1 MKQFFSIVFVALVL
15 ILILWRTFGS
25 NQQETAPI
33 QPPPPTAQAQ
43 VRPPV
48 PTQAP
53 EQKTEPAEAPKQPVK
68 YDPNYRPPA
77 VSDPKL
83 APLVNR
89 YAENR
94 VKTDMF
100 NRYPEAKPEDFPALL
115 TVLSDTKD
123 GDTERHEVAELLRR
137 SQCPE
142 LHATLFKILDNPD
155 ETARFRGFVMQYLGM
170 MALEAAE
177 DSDDRQT
184 LVTRTRDALTDEHFE
199 VRAQALQ
206 NLCRLKDPVGIETA
220 VKWLTYKSADDF
232 ERGYIL
238 NQAIRCV
245 GDLDLK
251 ENLPTIRKY
260 ARDPNNTVRIAA
272 IVVLS
277 NWNDVE
283 SLPAMQEAAE
293 AKDPLVKKCGQEA
306 LKRMQPK

>member
-1 MKQFFSIVFVALVL
+1 MKRLLPIVLVVVVL
-15 ILILWRTFGS
+15 AIILWRTLGS
-25 NQQETAPI
+25 NRPPTNQVQ
-33 QPPPPTAQAQ
+33 QPPAPGQPEPATPP
-43 VRPPV
+43 P
-48 PTQAP
+48 AP
-53 EQKTEPAEAPKQPVK
+53 EQKSIPVEAPKYSEK
-68 YDPNYRPPA
+68 YDRNYRPPA

-89 YAENR
+89 YAQNR

-115 TVLSDTKD
+115 AVLSDTKD

-142 LHATLFKILDNPD
+142 LQATLVKILDNPD
-155 ETARFRGFVMQYLGM
+155 ETARFRSFVMQYLGM
-170 MALEAAE
+170 MALEASE
-177 DSDDRQT
+177 DSEARQT
-184 LVTRTRDALTDEHFE
+184 LVTRTREALADKDFQ

-206 NLCRLKDPVGIETA
+206 NLSRLKDPVGVETA
-220 VKWLTYKSADDF
+220 VKWLVYKSADDF

-251 ENLPTIRKY
+251 EHLPTIRQY